1 MLAKGGFTNGPS
13 IAGEAGTEAV
23 ISFQRSA
30 RASNIATWTKA
41 GQMLGVSNKP
51 ARLETF
57 DTDDGGPGWPTGN
70 GGGPV
75 TITYAPT
82 IIIQGNAS
90 KEDVDA
96 ALRDDKARFDAWY
109 EEKKR
114 NERRTRW

>member
-1 MLAKGGFTNGPS
+1 
-13 IAGEAGTEAV
+13 
-23 ISFQRSA
+23 
-30 RASNIATWTKA
+30 
-41 GQMLGVSNKP
+41 MLGVSNRP

-57 DTDDGGPGWPTGN
+57 DTDGGGWPN
-70 GGGPV
+70 SNSGGGV

-96 ALRDDKARFDAWY
+96 ALRDDKARFDQWY

-114 NERRTRW
+114 TERRTRW